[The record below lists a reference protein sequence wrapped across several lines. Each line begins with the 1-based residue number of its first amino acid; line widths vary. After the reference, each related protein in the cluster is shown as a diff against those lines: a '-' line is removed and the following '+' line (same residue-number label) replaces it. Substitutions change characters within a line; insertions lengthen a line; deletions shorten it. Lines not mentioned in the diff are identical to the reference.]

1 MVGVNREIVGICKL
15 SVEKWNTRLHLKK
28 AENNAVAIHPDTMSN
43 IAGGLSFV
51 ITLLY
56 STLYINTRPEQ
67 ADCVYQVHKTER
79 NISQLLCVDGLKLLV
94 RE

>member
-1 MVGVNREIVGICKL
+1 M
-15 SVEKWNTRLHLKK
+15 
-28 AENNAVAIHPDTMSN
+28 AIHPDMMSN
-43 IAGGLSFV
+43 IPLELSFD

-56 STLYINTRPEQ
+56 STLHINTRPEQ

-79 NISQLLCVDGLKLLV
+79 NISHLLCVNGLKLLA